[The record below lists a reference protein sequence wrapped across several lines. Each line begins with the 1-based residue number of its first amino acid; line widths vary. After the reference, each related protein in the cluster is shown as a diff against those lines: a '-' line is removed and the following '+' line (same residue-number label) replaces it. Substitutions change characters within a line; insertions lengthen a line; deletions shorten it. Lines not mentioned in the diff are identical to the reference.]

1 METFY
6 FLLTPNF
13 AMMSAAAAIEPLRA
27 ANYIAGQELYDVRF
41 ISAHGGRVQSSCGG
55 GFQTQPMEAVPGH
68 VENVYVIAGANPFA
82 LKIEKEV
89 AFLRRLS
96 RHGVRL
102 GGISGGA
109 VVLARAGLLE
119 SRRFTV
125 HWEHMEAMREE
136 FPAQIIEQRLFVLDR
151 DRATCAGGVAPLDM
165 MHALIRAKH
174 GVELA
179 TAVSDWFIHTHVRM
193 AEDEQRLI
201 DTGDVMLHPN
211 VVTAIRLM
219 EDHIAD
225 PLTLAQIARLCGMS
239 ARQLQRLF
247 RSDLGRSV
255 VQHYTRIRL
264 CKGEEL
270 LRQSRLSVTEIAFAV
285 GFASQSN
292 FARAFRQEYGETPS
306 ERRANQ

>member
-1 METFY
+1 METIH

-27 ANYIAGQELYDVRF
+27 ANYIAGQSLYDVRF
-41 ISAHGGRVQSSCGG
+41 VSALGGFVQSSSGG
-55 GFQTQPMEAVPGH
+55 GFDTKPMADMTGP
-68 VENVYVIAGANPFA
+68 VENAYVIAGANPFVLEIDA
-82 LKIEKEV
+82 EA
-89 AFLRRLS
+89 AFLRRLD

-109 VVLARAGLLE
+109 VVLARAGLLG

-136 FPAQIIEQRLFVLDR
+136 FPELIFEQRLFVLDR

-179 TAVSDWFIHTHVRM
+179 TEVSDWFIHTHVRM
-193 AEDEQRLI
+193 AEEDQRGI
-201 DTGDVMLHPN
+201 DTGDAMLHPH

-219 EDHIAD
+219 EDHIAE
-225 PLTLAQIARLCGMS
+225 PLTLEQIAKLCGMS
-239 ARQLQRLF
+239 ARQLQRHF
-247 RSDLGRSV
+247 QTDLGRSV
-255 VQHYTRIRL
+255 VQHYTRVRL
-264 CKGEEL
+264 HKAEEL
-270 LRQSRLSVTEIAFAV
+270 LRQSRLSITEIAFAA
-285 GFASQSN
+285 GFTSQSN
-292 FARAFRQEYGETPS
+292 FARAFRHAYGQSPS
-306 ERRANQ
+306 DRRANQ